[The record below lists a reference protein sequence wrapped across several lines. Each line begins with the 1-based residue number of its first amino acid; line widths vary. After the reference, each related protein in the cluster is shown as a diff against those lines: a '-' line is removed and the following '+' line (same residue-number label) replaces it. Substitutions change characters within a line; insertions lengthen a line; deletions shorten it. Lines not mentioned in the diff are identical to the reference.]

1 MEPEEINYGNINGIE
16 IVINAFRYHFGSM
29 GGIILTTITI
39 MFAFSTIISSYFFGE
54 SSLFILTRKKIS
66 MIIYKIIFM
75 LVIIVSCYISP
86 NILWNLT
93 DYFIA
98 ILVIINVSS
107 LLIIYKKIINS

>member
-1 MEPEEINYGNINGIE
+1 
-16 IVINAFRYHFGSM
+16 
-29 GGIILTTITI
+29 
-39 MFAFSTIISSYFFGE
+39 
-54 SSLFILTRKKIS
+54 

-98 ILVIINVSS
+98 ILVIINVLS
-107 LLIIYKKIINS
+107 LLIIYKKNN